1 MVDIVLHYKRLSHTI
16 GTWKTVNTAEP
27 SESKFFL
34 VCVQLKSLKS
44 EWFFKIT
51 FSIHVQQRHFIWNS
65 LADVI
70 LNAWIVQN
78 SPPNKCIPRILFVNY
93 QKIEN
98 NKTQSECFFVHR
110 K

>member
-1 MVDIVLHYKRLSHTI
+1 
-16 GTWKTVNTAEP
+16 
-27 SESKFFL
+27 
-34 VCVQLKSLKS
+34 
-44 EWFFKIT
+44 
-51 FSIHVQQRHFIWNS
+51 